1 MSAALLGLPIA
12 VPALALGGIYM
23 VSKLGTKKRHKHR
36 DRDRRHR
43 RHRSAKSSS
52 SSTSSRASRRTYKT
66 ARVVKRSLGTLKT
79 AEERKESKLYVFF
92 TYAGSKSKSWDYK
105 HLPSGWKLSASG
117 STDKKSSKPLKYKRE
132 EVFKGPLKYREDMK
146 VYLDKVFRKLLSSGN
161 IERYKI
167 RSTYELS

>member
-1 MSAALLGLPIA
+1 MSSLMSLPII
-12 VPALALGGIYM
+12 VPAIALGGIYM
-23 VSKLGTKKRHKHR
+23 VSKLGKKT
-36 DRDRRHR
+36 RRHR
-43 RHRSAKSSS
+43 DHHRRHHRHHRSPSSA
-52 SSTSSRASRRTYKT
+52 STASKASRKTYRT
-66 ARVVKRSLGTLKT
+66 ARVVKRSLGSLKT

-105 HLPSGWKLSASG
+105 HLPSGWKMTASG
-117 STDKKSSKPLKYKRE
+117 STDKKASKPLKYKRE

-167 RSTYELS
+167 RSTYELD

>member
-1 MSAALLGLPIA
+1 MSSLMSLPII
-12 VPALALGGIYM
+12 VPAIALGGIYM
-23 VSKLGTKKRHKHR
+23 VSKLGKKT
-36 DRDRRHR
+36 RRHR
-43 RHRSAKSSS
+43 DHHRRHHRHRRSPSSASSAS
-52 SSTSSRASRRTYKT
+52 KASRKTYRT
-66 ARVVKRSLGTLKT
+66 ARVVKRDLGSLKT

-105 HLPSGWKLSASG
+105 HLPSGWKMTASG

-167 RSTYELS
+167 RSTYELD